1 MEGEMFYISYKGI
14 SYEQLRGLTLNF
26 ASTHQAGNSAGTFR
40 GREQAITYSSLLAQ
54 SSNKGF

>member
-1 MEGEMFYISYKGI
+1 MFYIGYKRL

-40 GREQAITYSSLLAQ
+40 SREQTITYSSLLAQ
-54 SSNKGF
+54 RSNRGF